1 MSATSANPKRGE
13 IWWVELEPVRGSEQ
27 SKKRP
32 VVVIS
37 HAHYGRPTMRLG
49 VPIMEHKTVHDLGAW
64 YIKIEPDADNG
75 LGKTSSADASQ
86 VRALDVV
93 RFGNRIGQVAP
104 AQLSAIVA
112 GGKMGI
118 EDSIV

>member
-1 MSATSANPKRGE
+1 MRATSVNPKRGE

-27 SKKRP
+27 AKKRP

-37 HAHYGRPTMRLG
+37 HANYGRPTVRLG
-49 VPIMEHKTVHDLGAW
+49 VPIMEHKTVHALGAW
-64 YIKIEPDADNG
+64 YVKIEPDADNG

-93 RFGNRIGQVAP
+93 RFDNRIGQVTL

-112 GGKMGI
+112 GVKMGI
-118 EDSIV
+118 EDAAL